1 MGGLANWVMIKR
13 MNAILVVAICSIIP
27 MMFWLG
33 AAVLGLIVLRKGVKD
48 GIPVLAWGG
57 LPALVLWVIQSDATA
72 FMVLID
78 TFVLAYVL
86 REKVSWAWVMLGAS
100 LLAVLSSL
108 IQPLL
113 MADLLDMVADLIQQ
127 ILTNNEEGIT
137 IPTKEEII
145 QQAVIAMSVVQAYI
159 AVAALFLARR
169 WQARLYNPGGLKKEF
184 HELRL
189 PLSVA
194 LILGAMV
201 LVGESLGGG
210 FEVLSRAAV
219 PALVIPGLALVH
231 GILALKKIGMVGLV
245 VFYLIGIL
253 VLNVYFANILI
264 FLAVVDS
271 FVNIRGRMSS
281 KPTDV
286 N

>member
-1 MGGLANWVMIKR
+1 MGGLANWVMTKR
-13 MNAILVVAICSIIP
+13 MNAIILIAVCSIIP

-33 AAVLGLIVLRKGVKD
+33 AAALGLVVLRKGVKD
-48 GIPVLAWGG
+48 GISVIAWGG
-57 LPALVLWVIQSDATA
+57 LPALVLWAIQSDATA
-72 FMVLID
+72 LMVLID

-113 MADLLDMVADLIQQ
+113 MADLLDMVAELIQQ
-127 ILTNNEEGIT
+127 ILSNEDGVIVSS
-137 IPTKEEII
+137 KEEII

-169 WQARLYNPGGLKKEF
+169 WQARLYNPGGLTKEF
-184 HELRL
+184 HEFRL
-189 PLSVA
+189 PLAVA

-210 FEVLSRAAV
+210 FEILSRAAL
-219 PALVIPGLALVH
+219 PALVIPGLALIH

-245 VFYLIGIL
+245 LFYLIGIL
-253 VLNVYFANILI
+253 VLSNYFANLLI

>member
-13 MNAILVVAICSIIP
+13 MNAILVVALCSIIP

-33 AAVLGLIVLRKGVKD
+33 AAVLGLVVLRKGVKD
-48 GIPVLAWGG
+48 GIPVIAWGG
-57 LPALVLWVIQSDATA
+57 LPALVLWVIQGDATA

-78 TFVLAYVL
+78 TFILAYVL

-127 ILTNNEEGIT
+127 ILSSSEEGVT
-137 IPTKEEII
+137 IPSKEDII

-184 HELRL
+184 NEFRL

-253 VLNVYFANILI
+253 VLSVYFANILI

>member
-13 MNAILVVAICSIIP
+13 MNAILVVALCSIIP

-33 AAVLGLIVLRKGVKD
+33 AAVLGLVVLRKGVKD

-57 LPALVLWVIQSDATA
+57 LPALVLWVIQSDATSL
-72 FMVLID
+72 MVLID

-113 MADLLDMVADLIQQ
+113 MAGLLDMVAELIQQ
-127 ILTNNEEGIT
+127 ILSNEEGVT
-137 IPTKEEII
+137 IPTREEII

-184 HELRL
+184 HEFRL

-210 FEVLSRAAV
+210 FEILSRAAV

-253 VLNVYFANILI
+253 VLSVYFANILI

-271 FVNIRGRMSS
+271 FVDIRGRMQS
-281 KPTDV
+281 KPTDI

>member
-1 MGGLANWVMIKR
+1 
-13 MNAILVVAICSIIP
+13 MNAIILVAVCSIIP

-33 AAVLGLIVLRKGVKD
+33 AAALGLVVLRKGVKD
-48 GIPVLAWGG
+48 GIHVLAWGG

-78 TFVLAYVL
+78 TFILAYVL
-86 REKVSWAWVMLGAS
+86 REKVSWAWVMLSAS
-100 LLAVLSSL
+100 VLAVLSSV

-127 ILTNNEEGIT
+127 ILSNSEEEGVV
-137 IPTKEEII
+137 IPSKEEII

-184 HELRL
+184 HEFRL

-194 LILGAMV
+194 LMLGAMV
-201 LVGESLGGG
+201 LAGESLGGG

-245 VFYLIGIL
+245 LFYLIGIL
-253 VLNVYFANILI
+253 VLSVYFANILI

-271 FVNIRGRMSS
+271 FVDIRGRMQS
-281 KPTDV
+281 KPTDI

>member
-1 MGGLANWVMIKR
+1 
-13 MNAILVVAICSIIP
+13 MNAILVVALCSIIP

-33 AAVLGLIVLRKGVKD
+33 AAVLGLVVLRKGVKD
-48 GIPVLAWGG
+48 GIPVIAWGG
-57 LPALVLWVIQSDATA
+57 LPALVLWVIQGDATA

-78 TFVLAYVL
+78 TFILAYVL

-127 ILTNNEEGIT
+127 ILSSSEEGVT
-137 IPTKEEII
+137 IPSKEDII

-184 HELRL
+184 NEFRL

-253 VLNVYFANILI
+253 VLSVYFANILI

>member
-13 MNAILVVAICSIIP
+13 MNAILVVALCSIIP

-33 AAVLGLIVLRKGVKD
+33 AAVLGLVVLRKGVKD
-48 GIPVLAWGG
+48 GIPVIAWGG
-57 LPALVLWVIQSDATA
+57 LPALVLWVIQGDATA

-78 TFVLAYVL
+78 TFILAYVL

-113 MADLLDMVADLIQQ
+113 MANLLDMVADLIQQ
-127 ILTNNEEGIT
+127 ILSSSEEGVT
-137 IPTKEEII
+137 IPSKEDII

-184 HELRL
+184 NEFRL

-253 VLNVYFANILI
+253 VLSVYFANILI

>member
-1 MGGLANWVMIKR
+1 MGGLANWVMTKR
-13 MNAILVVAICSIIP
+13 MNAIILVAVCSIIP

-33 AAVLGLIVLRKGVKD
+33 AAALGLVVLRKGVKD

-57 LPALVLWVIQSDATA
+57 LPALVLWVIQSDATSL
-72 FMVLID
+72 MVLID
-78 TFVLAYVL
+78 TFILAYLL

-113 MADLLDMVADLIQQ
+113 MAGLLDMVAELIQQ
-127 ILTNNEEGIT
+127 ILSNEEGVT
-137 IPTKEEII
+137 IPSREEII

-169 WQARLYNPGGLKKEF
+169 WQSRLFNPGGLKKEF
-184 HELRL
+184 HEFRL
-189 PLSVA
+189 PLPIA

-210 FEVLSRAAV
+210 FEILSRAAV

-253 VLNVYFANILI
+253 VLSVYFANILI

>member
-13 MNAILVVAICSIIP
+13 SNAILVVALSSIIP

-33 AAVLGLIVLRKGVKD
+33 AAVLGLVVLRKGVKD
-48 GIPVLAWGG
+48 GIPVIAWGG
-57 LPALVLWVIQSDATA
+57 LPAIVLWTIQGDATA
-72 FMVLID
+72 LMVLID

-100 LLAVLSSL
+100 ILAVLSSL

-113 MADLLDMVADLIQQ
+113 MANLLDMVAQLIQH
-127 ILTNNEEGIT
+127 ILSGEVEGDL
-137 IPTKEEII
+137 PSKEVII

-159 AVAALFLARR
+159 AVAVLFLARR
-169 WQARLYNPGGLKKEF
+169 WQAKLYNPGGLKKEF
-184 HELRL
+184 HQFRL
-189 PLSVA
+189 PLVVA

-210 FEVLSRAAV
+210 FEVLSRAAI

-245 VFYLIGIL
+245 LFYLIGLL
-253 VLNVYFANILI
+253 VLSVYFANILI

-271 FVNIRGRMSS
+271 FVDIRGRLQSS
-281 KPTDV
+281 SSDI

>member
-1 MGGLANWVMIKR
+1 MGGLANWVMTKR
-13 MNAILVVAICSIIP
+13 MNAIILVAVCSIIP

-33 AAVLGLIVLRKGVKD
+33 AAALGLVVLRKGVKD
-48 GIPVLAWGG
+48 GISVLAWGG

-78 TFVLAYVL
+78 TFILAYVL

-100 LLAVLSSL
+100 FLAVLSSL

-127 ILTNNEEGIT
+127 ILSNSEDGVT

-184 HELRL
+184 HEFRL
-189 PLSVA
+189 PLPVA

-201 LVGESLGGG
+201 LAGESLGGG
-210 FEVLSRAAV
+210 FEILSRAAV

-245 VFYLIGIL
+245 IFYLIGIL
-253 VLNVYFANILI
+253 VLSVYFANILI

-271 FVNIRGRMSS
+271 FVDIRGRMSS

>member
-13 MNAILVVAICSIIP
+13 SNAILVVALSSIIP

-33 AAVLGLIVLRKGVKD
+33 AAVLGLVVLRKGVKD
-48 GIPVLAWGG
+48 GIPVIAWGG
-57 LPALVLWVIQSDATA
+57 LPAIVLWAIQGDATA
-72 FMVLID
+72 LMVLID
-78 TFVLAYVL
+78 TFILAYVL

-100 LLAVLSSL
+100 TLAVLSSL

-113 MADLLDMVADLIQQ
+113 MASLLDMVAELIQH
-127 ILTNNEEGIT
+127 ILSSEVDGDL
-137 IPTKEEII
+137 PSKEVII

-159 AVAALFLARR
+159 AVAVLFLARR
-169 WQARLYNPGGLKKEF
+169 WQAKLYNPGGLKKEF
-184 HELRL
+184 HQFRL
-189 PLSVA
+189 PLVVA

-201 LVGESLGGG
+201 LIGESLGGG
-210 FEVLSRAAV
+210 FEVLSRAAI

-245 VFYLIGIL
+245 LFYLIGLL
-253 VLNVYFANILI
+253 VLSVYFANILI

-271 FVNIRGRMSS
+271 FVDIRERLQSTPS
-281 KPTDV
+281 DI

>member
-13 MNAILVVAICSIIP
+13 MNAILVVALCSIIP

-33 AAVLGLIVLRKGVKD
+33 AAVLGLVVLRKGVKD
-48 GIPVLAWGG
+48 GIPVIAWGG
-57 LPALVLWVIQSDATA
+57 LPALVLWAIQGDATA

-78 TFVLAYVL
+78 TFILAYVL

-127 ILTNNEEGIT
+127 ILSSSEEGVT
-137 IPTKEEII
+137 IPSKEDII

-184 HELRL
+184 NEFRL

-253 VLNVYFANILI
+253 VLSVYFANILI